1 MSQTDSMISQSNF
14 HVNAF
19 HYRLE
24 PLVSLLDAS
33 VMGYELL
40 AGKQFCPAFD
50 LRGWRF
56 FYAYLITEVPRL
68 LKNME
73 GLLFIN
79 LDGEH
84 LLDVDIMD
92 LVGHLPKGQIVLEWT
107 EHSFHDGLLPDIL
120 ASIARL
126 KKSGFMI
133 AVDDIGS
140 GVDGMGRAISCKPH
154 FAKIDGA
161 LLHHARKSDPK
172 TGHLYIKGMVESL
185 QSSGCK
191 VLLEMIETHDDMKI
205 ALETGADFGQGYLWT
220 KGGAAHA

>member
-1 MSQTDSMISQSNF
+1 MSQTDPVISQPQC
-14 HVNAF
+14 HVETF

-56 FYAYLITEVPRL
+56 FYAYLITEAPKI
-68 LKNME
+68 LKNIE

-84 LLDVDIMD
+84 LLDADIMD
-92 LVGHLPKGQIVLEWT
+92 LVAHLPKGRIVFEWT
-107 EHSFHDGLLPDIL
+107 EYSFNDGLLPDIL
-120 ASIARL
+120 AAIARL

-140 GVDGMGRAISCKPH
+140 GVDGMGRAISCKPQ

-161 LLHHARKSDPK
+161 LLHHARKSDLQ
-172 TGHLYIKGMVESL
+172 TQHLYIKGMVESL

-191 VLLEMIETHDDMKI
+191 VVLEMIETREDKDI
-205 ALETGADFGQGYLWT
+205 ALATGADFGQGYLWT
-220 KGGAAHA
+220 KGRAEYA